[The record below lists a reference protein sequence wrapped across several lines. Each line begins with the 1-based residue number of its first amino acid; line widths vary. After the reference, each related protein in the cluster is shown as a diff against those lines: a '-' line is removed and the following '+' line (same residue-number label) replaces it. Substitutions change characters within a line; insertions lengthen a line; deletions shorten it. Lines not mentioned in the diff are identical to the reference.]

1 MDEVTHLLEQLVRV
15 ESINPDLVEAGS
27 GEAPMARFV
36 SDWANQAGLE
46 VIEQD
51 AAPER
56 PNIIIR
62 APGSGDGQ
70 HLMFNA
76 HLDTVGVDGMEN
88 PFIPR
93 IENGRMYGRGTYD
106 MKASLAAILIATR
119 NAKHMNLRG
128 DVFVSAVA
136 DEEYASIGTEAILRE
151 WSRWAADAVVVTEPT
166 EMQVCIAH
174 KGFVWLDVETQGKAA
189 HGSRPHLG
197 TDAITKMGHVLTE
210 LDRLDQILRANPSHP
225 YLGSGSLHASVISG
239 GQGWS
244 AYPAHCHLQLERRTI
259 PGETPEIV
267 QEQVQKILSQ
277 LASGDTDF
285 KGDVRLNLY
294 RPPFS
299 VEPDAEIVRTLHDA
313 VTHVTGTE
321 ATLAGNT
328 FWMDAA
334 LFMEAGIPTVV
345 FGPHGD
351 GAHADVE
358 WVDLDSIRQC
368 VEVYT
373 ALIERFCA

>member
-1 MDEVTHLLEQLVRV
+1 MDEVIHLLEQLVRV
-15 ESINPDLVEAGS
+15 ESINPDLVESGA
-27 GEAPMARFV
+27 GEAPIARFV
-36 SDWANQAGLE
+36 SDWAKHTGLE

-56 PNIIIR
+56 PNVIIR
-62 APGSGDGQ
+62 APGSGGGRS
-70 HLMFNA
+70 LMFNA
-76 HLDTVGVDGMEN
+76 HLDTVGIDGMAN
-88 PFIPR
+88 PLMPR

-106 MKASLAAILIATR
+106 MKASLAAILIAAR
-119 NAKHMNLRG
+119 NAKDMNLRG

-136 DEEYASIGTEAILRE
+136 DEEYASIGTEAVLRE
-151 WSRWAADAVVVTEPT
+151 WSRWTADAVVVTEPT

-174 KGFVWLDVETQGKAA
+174 KGFVWLDVETHGKAA
-189 HGSRPHLG
+189 HGSRPNLG
-197 TDAITKMGHVLTE
+197 IDAITKMGHVLTE
-210 LDRLDQILRANPSHP
+210 LDQLNQLLQASPTHP

-267 QEQVQKILSQ
+267 QEQVQKILNQ
-277 LASGDTDF
+277 LAAGDQDF
-285 KGDVRLNLY
+285 QGEVRLNLQ

-299 VEPDAEIVRTLHDA
+299 VDPDAEIVRTLRDA
-313 VTHVTGTE
+313 VTHVTGSE
-321 ATLAGNT
+321 ASLAGNT

-334 LFMEAGIPTVV
+334 MFMEAGIPTVV

-358 WVDLDSIRQC
+358 WVDLDSVRQC
-368 VEVYT
+368 VDIYT